1 VALVAGVGLALALT
15 PVTWWQRPAALAFV
29 AGAVVLGLVGLGD
42 DRWGL
47 PPLARLAFQLLVA
60 MAFVFFAGALDRV
73 PLPPPLELPLGP
85 LGPFASVVW
94 IVAVVNFYNFMD
106 GIDGLAGLQAAITG
120 AGIALAGLD
129 PVSTLLGAAL
139 AGAAVGFLVFNWS
152 PASIFLGDAGS
163 SVLGYTF
170 AALPFLAGGETRPA
184 LIWLV
189 AVSLWFFLSDATW
202 TLVRRIARGERP
214 HQAHREHLYQRLV
227 ISGLSHS
234 RVSAL
239 LGTAALGLTAL
250 ALVALRMGNAVLHW
264 AVLLAAILLFGLEL
278 TLVRSRE
285 ARSREVPGGAGGQ
298 S

>member
-1 VALVAGVGLALALT
+1 VALIASVGLALSLA
-15 PVTWWQRPAALAFV
+15 PVSWWQRPAALAFV
-29 AGAVVLGLVGLGD
+29 AGAVVLAVVGLCD

-47 PPLARLAFQLLVA
+47 PPLVRLAFQFLAALG
-60 MAFVFFAGALDRV
+60 FVFFAGALDRI
-73 PLPPPLELPLGP
+73 PLPPPLDLPLGP
-85 LGPFASVVW
+85 LGPVASVVW

-129 PVSTLLGAAL
+129 PLSTLLGAAL

-163 SVLGYTF
+163 GVLGYTF
-170 AALPFLAGGETRPA
+170 AALPFLADGESRPA

-202 TLVRRIARGERP
+202 TLVRRALRGERV
-214 HQAHREHLYQRLV
+214 HEAHREHLYQRLV
-227 ISGLSHS
+227 ISGWSHS
-234 RVSAL
+234 RVSAI
-239 LGTAALGLTAL
+239 LGGAAVSLTAL
-250 ALVALRMGNAVLHW
+250 ALVALRLGSAVVSW
-264 AVLLAAILLFGLEL
+264 AVLLAATLLFGLEV

-285 ARSREVPGGAGGQ
+285 ARSREVLGGAEGTT
-298 S
+298 